1 MMAHQKHEGKNDAP
15 RSPSSSFRPRRPG
28 GAWCLRHPGASEP
41 SFHTGCSSRLPA
53 GQTTRR
59 YRAYLC
65 QANGSPGCGFW
76 RNANNRLLH
85 SSGIPVLHPNQP
97 GAPRMNLVLEKH
109 PGACPKL
116 HPQDST
122 PLIVVENIPSFA
134 DGIYR
139 FRANNMNCEI
149 TKASGIGKCEPG
161 TTR

>member
-1 MMAHQKHEGKNDAP
+1 MPLGRPLPVFGVAALMALGACATPAPQNQVSTQAAHPDFQPGKLLDD
-15 RSPSSSFRPRRPG
+15 REYTFVS
-28 GAWCLRHPGASEP
+28 
-41 SFHTGCSSRLPA
+41 
-53 GQTTRR
+53 
-59 YRAYLC
+59 
-65 QANGSPGCGFW
+65 ANSSPGCGFW

-109 PGACPKL
+109 PGAWPKL

-139 FRANNMNCEI
+139 FRANKMNCEI